1 MRFGVPYQ
9 GSKNAVACDIIG
21 VLPSAPRFVDLFAG
35 GCALT
40 HAAAVSGKYQTCL
53 ANDIHPFGID
63 LFWNGLCGS
72 FRNETRW
79 ISHRDFDILKSCDPF
94 VAVCWSF
101 GNNQKQYLYG
111 EEIEKYKEALHAAYF
126 WGSYGCAMNEFGL
139 DLSSIGCV
147 PVEKRAKAMWRICEG
162 YYNAGRLPKLG
173 KRIQMCYLQHLGRL
187 RDVQSLEFA
196 PLYVHERM
204 KMRCGDYETVEI
216 RPDDCIVCDIPYDGT
231 CGYGEKDKPFDRDR
245 FLKWA
250 FALKQPVFVFE
261 YSMPEGFTPIWGRGR
276 WDTFGKR
283 GKQSTRA
290 ERLWVQSR
298 FAAEYKCDL
307 FGFGKGGKV

>member
-40 HAAAVSGKYQTCL
+40 HAAAISGKYKSFVS
-53 ANDIHPFGID
+53 NDINPFGID
-63 LFWNGLCGS
+63 LFFNSVTGAYDS
-72 FRNETRW
+72 EDRW
-79 ISHRDFDILKSCDPF
+79 ISREDFDILKKTDSF
-94 VAVCWSF
+94 VSLVWSF

-111 EEIEKYKEALHAAYF
+111 EQIEGYKRALHLAYF
-126 WGSYGCAMNEFGL
+126 GTDYDTAFREYRL
-139 DLSSIGCV
+139 DLKPLADV
-147 PVEKRAKAMWRICEG
+147 PQSKKSKVLWKICETAFK
-162 YYNAGRLPKLG
+162 AGKLPPLG
-173 KRIQMCYLQHLGRL
+173 KRIQMCYIQHIGRL
-187 RDVQSLEFA
+187 KDIQAIRYLERTVMGR
-196 PLYVHERM
+196 L
-204 KMRCGDYETVEI
+204 KLICGDYRDV
-216 RPDDCIVCDIPYDGT
+216 PLHDDDCVICDIPYAST
-231 CGYGEKDKPFDRDR
+231 CGYGGKESAFDHAA
-245 FLKWA
+245 FCKWA
-250 FALKQPVFVFE
+250 LEKKFPIFVCE
-261 YSMPEGFTPIWGRGR
+261 YDMPDGFMPIWGRGR